1 MRPPVSALMPV
12 RDGEE
17 WICRSLENV
26 NRILKDSD
34 ELIIIDD
41 GSTDNTT
48 KLIKNFQIIPSL
60 SLIESP
66 PVGLV
71 AALNLGLEIAKN
83 DWVVRFDVD
92 DQYDSQRLDFL
103 FHQIGHETVAVFSD
117 YQFRKESNES
127 LGQVFSPIMDHA
139 IKLSLYKSQR
149 TAHPS
154 VMYRKAAVRMAGS
167 YLAQDFP
174 CEDLSLWFR
183 LAKLGDFESRDK
195 VLLSYTLTRK
205 SISANNRQLI
215 QEKHAKLANQFR
227 NEELVKKSV
236 AQLAVTLKKYETYSY
251 PRERRLLHILDFFDC
266 NNFSLLSLL
275 EKGKLLIYLFF
286 EILNFKTSKSL
297 VKLFYEKT
305 SRRRYRKN
313 AYSD

>member
-26 NRILKDSD
+26 NRILQDSD

-48 KLIKNFQIIPSL
+48 KLIKNSQIIPSL

-195 VLLSYTLTRK
+195 VLLSYTLTPK
-205 SISANNRQLI
+205 SISARNRHLI
-215 QEKHAKLANQFR
+215 QKKHTKLANQFR
-227 NEELVKKSV
+227 NEELVKKSF
-236 AQLAVTLKKYETYSY
+236 AQLAVTLKKYEAYSC

-275 EKGKLLIYLFF
+275 EKGKLFIYLFF
-286 EILNFKTSKSL
+286 ELLNFKTSKSL

-305 SRRRYRKN
+305 SRRRYRKS
-313 AYSD
+313 AYND